1 MKIAILFDGASA
13 LAKSPD
19 LLILGTVDAIEKSL
33 AAEGN
38 HVARIPVH
46 FDGRWVERLRRGR
59 FDLAV
64 NMCEGID
71 GVAALEPPVI
81 GVLELFGIPYTG
93 SSSYTTSLCLRK
105 HQIVSLYETQLYLV

>member
-19 LLILGTVDAIEKSL
+19 MLILGTVEAIEHAL
-33 AAEGN
+33 EAEGN
-38 HVARIPVH
+38 QVVRVPVYP
-46 FDGRWVERLRRGR
+46 DGRWVERLRRGR
-59 FDLAV
+59 FDLAF

-71 GVAALEPPVI
+71 GVSELEPTVI
-81 GVLELFGIPYTG
+81 SVLELFAIPYTG

-105 HQIVSLYETQLYLV
+105 HVVNALLDRAGLP